1 MIDYKYSFITNNM
14 EGDLY
19 VLVMSCWYVGVEGQ
33 RVNVKSET
41 QLDKTL
47 AECLELAQAFIIP
60 E

>member
-19 VLVMSCWYVGVEGQ
+19 VLVMSCWYVDAEGE
-33 RVNVKSET
+33 RVNVKSDT
-41 QLDKTL
+41 QLNKTL
-47 AECLELAQAFIIP
+47 TECLELSQAFVIP

>member
-19 VLVMSCWYVGVEGQ
+19 VLVMSCWYVDAEGE
-33 RVNVKSET
+33 RVNVKSDT
-41 QLDKTL
+41 QLNKTL
-47 AECLELAQAFIIP
+47 TECLELSQDFVIP

>member
-19 VLVMSCWYVGVEGQ
+19 VLVMSCWYVDAEGQ
-33 RVNVKSET
+33 RVDVKSET
-41 QLDKTL
+41 QLNKTL
-47 AECLELAQAFIIP
+47 AECLTLAQAFVIT